1 MSVWRDPW
9 GVPHVRGGSVTEL
22 AFEQGRVTV
31 EVRGEQ
37 LERERLHGEGR
48 LASVVGPSGVEWD
61 AFARRAGIAELAERA
76 FDGLDAETQ
85 EFVRAYV
92 DGVRA
97 AGLTEWQ
104 PWTPLAVFLVQHIHF
119 ANYPSVLW
127 RHHVERHL
135 GTGVKDLFRRE
146 GMPNGSNAFVI
157 GGARTTS
164 GLPIIAGDPHRI
176 FESPGVYMQVRLVC
190 DELDVAGLAFPG
202 VPGVQHFGHAGE
214 VAWAVTN
221 AMADHQELRQV
232 TGEAVLER
240 RTELVEV
247 AGGDPVPV
255 EIVTTAHGP
264 VVVHDAAGQEAWA
277 LRTPAWSAG
286 DLGFG
291 ALLPLL
297 RARSVADVETAL
309 EAWVEPVNNW
319 IVADTA
325 GRLLHKVAGRMAGD
339 PALPRIEGG
348 PDDVLVTAND
358 RRDDSFAAL
367 TEDFAA
373 PFRRDRITELLAGDG
388 WDATRAAE
396 VLTDDLQLAWRS
408 LLEVLPEASSPVVAR
423 LRAWDGRMAADS
435 ADAALFAAVRAR
447 LVELVCASPTLAPLR
462 EPCPYGALHEPWFHL
477 GVRVATALPH
487 LLRRPDDVRR
497 LLDVDLPALLATAID
512 DVAGDPPSGTW
523 GERHRFVHDGT
534 PLAGDTDCVAAT
546 GWAPGSELVARG
558 PVARYVWDLADR
570 SRSRWAVPEPAQVPV
585 WAAGTLLP
593 VEPFTLAPVD
603 PARDAELIHRWV
615 TAPRAEFWGM
625 VERTLAEVEE
635 IYAYIADQPHLS
647 ASLVRSDGVPIGI
660 FQTYDPAVDEIGEF
674 YERRPGDLGVHLF
687 LADDA
692 ARAGQTPALMGFLM
706 AGVFTD
712 PQVNRV
718 VLEPDAANAKSI
730 ALLRRLGATIGP
742 VVQLPGKQ
750 AQLAFLTRS
759 WWLSAGAPPGR

>member
-1 MSVWRDPW
+1 MSISFDPW
-9 GVPHVRGGSVTEL
+9 GIAHIRAGSLAEL
-22 AFEQGRVTV
+22 AHSQGRATV
-31 EVRGEQ
+31 QVRGEQ

-48 LASVVGPSGVEWD
+48 LASVVGSTGVEWD
-61 AFARRAGIAELAERA
+61 AFARRAGIAEFAERA
-76 FDGLDAETQ
+76 FAGLDAETQ
-85 EFVRAYV
+85 EFVGAYV

-97 AGLTEWQ
+97 AGLTAWQ

-135 GTGVKDLFRRE
+135 GRDVRDLFRRE
-146 GMPNGSNAFVI
+146 GLPNGSNAFAI

-176 FESPGVYMQVRLVC
+176 FESPGVYLQVRLTC
-190 DELDVAGLAFPG
+190 EEFDVAGLAFPG

-221 AMADHQELRQV
+221 AMADHQELRRV
-232 TGEAVLER
+232 TGDEVRQR
-240 RTELVEV
+240 RTELVAV

-255 EIVTTAHGP
+255 EIATTDHGP
-264 VVVHDAAGQEAWA
+264 VVVHDAAGEEGWA

-297 RARSVADVETAL
+297 RARTVADVETAL

-319 IVADTA
+319 IVADTG
-325 GRLLHKVAGRMAGD
+325 GRLLHKVAGRIFGD

-358 RRDDSFAAL
+358 RRDDSFAVL
-367 TEDFAA
+367 TGDFAA
-373 PFRRDRITELLAGDG
+373 PFRRDRIAELLAGDG
-388 WDATRAAE
+388 WDATRAAG

-408 LLEVLPEASSPVVAR
+408 LLDALPDSASPLVAR

-447 LVELVCASPTLAPLR
+447 LVELVCAAPRLAPLR
-462 EPCPYGALHEPWFHL
+462 EPCPYGVLHAPWFNL

-512 DVAGDPPSGTW
+512 DVMCDPPSGTW

-546 GWAPGSELVARG
+546 GWMPGSDLVARG

-570 SRSRWAVPEPAQVPV
+570 SRSRWAVPDGPQVSA
-585 WAAGTLLP
+585 WADGTLLP

-625 VERTLAEVEE
+625 TERTLEEVGE
-635 IYAYIADQPHLS
+635 IYGYIADQPHLS
-647 ASLVRSDGVPIGI
+647 ASLVRSDGVPVGI
-660 FQTYDPAVDEIGEF
+660 FQTYDPSVDEIGEF
-674 YERRPGDLGVHLF
+674 YDRRPGDLGVHLF
-687 LADDA
+687 LADDPV
-692 ARAGQTPALMGFLM
+692 RAGQTPALMGFLV
-706 AGVFTD
+706 AQAFAD
-712 PQVNRV
+712 PSVQRV
-718 VLEPDAANAKSI
+718 VLEPDVANERSV
-730 ALLRRLGATIGP
+730 ALMRRLGATLGP
-742 VVQLPGKQ
+742 TVEMPGKT
-750 AQLAFLTRS
+750 AQFAFVER
-759 WWLSAGAPPGR
+759 